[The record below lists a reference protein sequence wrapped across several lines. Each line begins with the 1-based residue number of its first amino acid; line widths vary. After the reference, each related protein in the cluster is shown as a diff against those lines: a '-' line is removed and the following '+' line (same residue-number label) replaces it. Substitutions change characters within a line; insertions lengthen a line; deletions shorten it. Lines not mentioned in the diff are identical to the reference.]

1 MFGTYHVELHDFGPL
16 LRYRIQE
23 QLSAAIER
31 SYGPEIKF
39 DFNFK
44 SSIFAIPDPGFVK
57 EILLEYKDNITA
69 MYICLCHDKHTYLL
83 EQALELKKLEQLDI
97 FLYCCKSKKACENE
111 HLVLTMKFL
120 NSFISRYANKL
131 KHLGIHNIELWE
143 DGKYKISNSEI
154 PRLSNLESFS
164 ISRSDIPQALSV
176 MRTVNFENITN
187 LKMGAE
193 DISNLTNIDIKYFNI
208 RNLSVLSLHNM
219 NEDLALALL
228 KTSSNTLTRLEF
240 KNIFI
245 DHESIRHIKFSNL
258 KYLSIQG
265 MDERCALTLINNA
278 ANTLEE
284 IELSST
290 DFDSGLQAV
299 KDFKFPCLK
308 RINFNFVSIS
318 KLVHSL
324 TNACNVN
331 TKILYNGEIISKLLL
346 SHLCYKTIATLEDPN
361 YSYLY

>member
-1 MFGTYHVELHDFGPL
+1 MFGTYHINLDDESE
-16 LRYRIQE
+16 IQE

-39 DFNFK
+39 DFNFRA
-44 SSIFAIPDPGFVK
+44 SLCIPDPDFVK
-57 EILLEYKDNITA
+57 EILLKYKDNISA
-69 MYICLCHDKHTYLL
+69 MYIYLCHDKHSYLL
-83 EQALELKKLEQLDI
+83 EQANEFKNLEQLDI
-97 FLYCCKSKKACENE
+97 KLYSCDRSACEKK
-111 HLVLTMKFL
+111 HFVKTMKFL

-131 KHLGIHNIELWE
+131 KHFGIHDVGTWELEEE
-143 DGKYKISNSEI
+143 DQYKISKNEI
-154 PRLSNLESFS
+154 PRLPNLKSFEV
-164 ISRSDIPQALSV
+164 SRSDIPQALSV

-290 DFDSGLQAV
+290 DFDSRLQAV

-318 KLVHSL
+318 KFVHSL